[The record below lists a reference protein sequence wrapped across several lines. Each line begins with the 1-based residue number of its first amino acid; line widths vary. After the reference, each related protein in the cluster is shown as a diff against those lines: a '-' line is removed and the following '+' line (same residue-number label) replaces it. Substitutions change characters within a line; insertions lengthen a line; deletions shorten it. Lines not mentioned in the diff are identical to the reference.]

1 MQNKKQ
7 ELLERIR
14 ELEEK
19 LTEKWNEETSYNWDY
34 SAVANDIKEEVWD
47 EIKEQYEEKIE
58 GIKMEIEEPDDIVSI
73 EVIET
78 RIDDLEYEID
88 NLEIDVDLVNE
99 KVNDYFIY
107 YSDAWEYLQDN
118 DITDFSDAFDNGCTQ
133 VCEIAAFYLSD
144 EFWGY

>member
-14 ELEEK
+14 EVEEK
-19 LTEKWNEETSYNWDY
+19 LTEKWNYETSYNWDY

-58 GIKMEIEEPDDIVSI
+58 DIKMEIEEPDDIVSI

-133 VCEIAAFYLSD
+133 VCEIATFYLMN

>member
-7 ELLERIR
+7 ELLERIE
-14 ELEEK
+14 ELDEK
-19 LTEKWNEETSYNWDY
+19 LIDKWNEETSYNWDY

-58 GIKMEIEEPDDIVSI
+58 YIKMEIEEPDDIVYVEDI
-73 EVIET
+73 EAK
-78 RIDDLEYEID
+78 IDDLEWDID

-118 DITDFSDAFDNGCTQ
+118 DITDFQYAFKWGCTDI
-133 VCEIAAFYLSD
+133 CSIATYYLGA